1 MISLG
6 AENIVKKYQERTVLD
21 LSCSFNA
28 GSVHVLL
35 GANGSGKSTFL
46 RILGLLERPDS
57 GTVHYA
63 EDGRSLAADLS
74 LRRRIVLVP
83 DRNGLFRET
92 VAANV
97 AFGLKIRGQKPQE
110 TERKVRQ
117 SLERVGLWSLHRVNA
132 LTLSS
137 GEAQRLCLA
146 MALAL
151 DPDVILLDEPTA
163 NLDPGNAALVEKS
176 ILGLRRPGRL
186 VLLVTHNLFQAQR
199 LADRIFFIHQGR
211 LLCDKEA
218 GGFFA
223 DPGSDEARAYV
234 RGEMVF

>member
-21 LSCSFNA
+21 LSCSFIA
-28 GSVHVLL
+28 GSIHVLL

-57 GTVHYA
+57 GTIHYA
-63 EDGRSLAADLS
+63 EDGCSLAADLS

-97 AFGLKIRGQKPQE
+97 AFGLKIRGRKPQE
-110 TERKVRQ
+110 IEQKVRQ

-218 GGFFA
+218 GVFFA